1 MQKPQTGDTV
11 RVHYTGTLEDGTQFD
26 SSRGAEPMEFAMG
39 QGQLISGFE
48 SAVAGLAPGESCTV
62 TLAPEDAY
70 GESDADMVQNVPRH
84 LMPEGVELE
93 AGMVLQGQ
101 SDEGRVDNFTVVSY
115 TEETV
120 TLDANHPLAGKSLTF
135 EIELVEIL

>member
-1 MQKPQTGDTV
+1 MQKPQAGDTV

-26 SSRGAEPMEFAMG
+26 SSRGADPMEFAMG
-39 QGQLISGFE
+39 QGQLIAGFE
-48 SAVAGLAPGESCTV
+48 NAVAGLSTGESCTV

-70 GESDADMVQNVPRH
+70 GEPDAEMIQNVPRE
-84 LMPEGVELE
+84 LMPEDVELT

-101 SDEGRVDNFTVVSY
+101 ADDGRVDNFTVVSF
-115 TEETV
+115 TEEMV

-135 EIELVEIL
+135 EIELVAIV